1 MDHLNSMICCFG
13 NALVHCL
20 RSNMDSDGSENE
32 DVNDEEEDHQTKQK
46 NCPNKSWY
54 FIHHSTIKGKRFS
67 AYLLLA
73 YTY

>member
-1 MDHLNSMICCFG
+1 
-13 NALVHCL
+13 
-20 RSNMDSDGSENE
+20 MDSDGSENE

-67 AYLLLA
+67 AYSLLS
-73 YTY
+73 YTYLDSIPEIIFTFNRLQKL